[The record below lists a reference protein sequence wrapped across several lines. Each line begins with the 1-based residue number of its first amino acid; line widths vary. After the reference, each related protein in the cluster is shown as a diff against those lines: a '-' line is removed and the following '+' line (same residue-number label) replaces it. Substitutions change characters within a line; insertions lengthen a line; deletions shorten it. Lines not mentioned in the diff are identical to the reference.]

1 MSDFVNVI
9 PSKVDY
15 IQRIGDAWDDR
26 DATLG
31 RILGATNS
39 RQTWLY
45 HVPAGMDLDVGDW
58 VVVPWGDRFQ
68 VAVVDSFASVDAA
81 VRLEDRGILIHGV
94 DQVLGQAWW

>member
-31 RILGATNS
+31 RILGAVNS
-39 RQTWLY
+39 GQTWLY
-45 HVPAGMDLDVGDW
+45 HVPAGMDLDAGDW
-58 VVVPWGDRFQ
+58 VVVPWGDRFR
-68 VAVVDSFASVDAA
+68 VAVVDSFAPVDAA